1 MKLKLPLIVGVL
13 VLAAHLAPSCANQAQ
28 GFSIADFYPMAPG
41 CDGISNGGKVFTT
54 NGFLDVAAG
63 QAQYFT
69 GVHIIGAENIA
80 QQEVVVGQTLLE
92 RANRNTPVIQQMVI
106 NYRLSKRLGG
116 ATPKPFITNFSAPF
130 SANGEIFAPIQLISS
145 ELALQLFDGLAPS
158 PGVAPSSV
166 IEDFVD
172 ISVDVEFK
180 GEFSASR
187 TPFTTGILTFS
198 LRAFRS
204 NPSACPDGYAKFY
217 REVTTTDGGTTLG
230 PPELCQYAGQ
240 TNSQLVAPALPRCC
254 LGAGSEPGC

>member
-1 MKLKLPLIVGVL
+1 MKLKLPLIAGVL
-13 VLAAHLAPSCANQAQ
+13 LLVANLTPSCANQAQ

-41 CDGISNGGKVFTT
+41 CDGISNGGQLITM

-63 QAQYFT
+63 DAQYFT
-69 GVHIIGAENIA
+69 GVHIIGGGNVS
-80 QQEVVVGQTLLE
+80 QQDIIVGGATLE

-116 ATPKPFITNFSAPF
+116 ATPKPFITNFNAPF
-130 SANGEIFAPIQLISS
+130 SDNGEIFAPIQLISG

-158 PGVAPSSV
+158 PGVAPSAV

-187 TPFTTGILTFS
+187 TPFTTGILTFPI
-198 LRAFRS
+198 RAFRS
-204 NPSACPDGYAKFY
+204 NPTACPDGYAKFF
-217 REVTTTDGGTTLG
+217 RTVTTTDGGTTFG
-230 PPELCQYAGQ
+230 TPELCQYNGQ
-240 TNSQLVAPALPRCC
+240 TNSQLIPPELPRCC
-254 LGAGSEPGC
+254 VPAAPEPGC